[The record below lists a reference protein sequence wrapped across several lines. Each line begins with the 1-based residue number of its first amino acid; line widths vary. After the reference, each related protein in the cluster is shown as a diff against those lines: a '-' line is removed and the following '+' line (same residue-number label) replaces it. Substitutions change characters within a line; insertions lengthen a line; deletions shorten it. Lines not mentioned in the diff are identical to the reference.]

1 MKETCSS
8 KTWRLPTND
17 EHALDHLL
25 DHREGLLRVLI
36 AGFQL
41 LLTGT
46 CPTEVL
52 RGLILP
58 EVAPVAPLDG
68 IENCHL
74 RKLILDSTFRLL
86 PHLLTVPIMPHTGQ
100 SIARLM

>member
-1 MKETCSS
+1 ML
-8 KTWRLPTND
+8 RLLSIGTLLV
-17 EHALDHLL
+17 EHGQDHLL
-25 DHREGLLRVLI
+25 DLREGLLRVLI

-46 CPTEVL
+46 CPTEVH

-86 PHLLTVPIMPHTGQ
+86 PHLLTVLIMPHTGQ